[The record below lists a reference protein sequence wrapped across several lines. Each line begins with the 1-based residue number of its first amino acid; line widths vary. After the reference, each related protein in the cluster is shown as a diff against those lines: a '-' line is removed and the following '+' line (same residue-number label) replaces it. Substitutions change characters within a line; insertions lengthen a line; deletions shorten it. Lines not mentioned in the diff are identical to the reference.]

1 LLRENGRKSKSKDL
15 RQLLRKNEPKSKSK
29 K

>member
-15 RQLLRKNEPKSKSK
+15 RQLLRKNGRKSKSK